1 MTLVIRICVLSVSLW
16 LVGCAS
22 TSNLFPTPGV
32 SESLA
37 TAEQDY
43 PSQALDLYARE
54 LSHLMAEKDIK
65 TLVAEFDEEVFLERV
80 WLQLKQDKKLD
91 SQMRFAARAS
101 VQKMTP
107 VPSQIFQGELSEDLY
122 RISLEQVD
130 QVQQQLLYRLEGTE
144 KVSYLKV
151 DYVEVAKGRYKLSDV
166 HGYTFG
172 LSASQYAAYALA
184 VIYAHAEQKVVS
196 KQINQVI
203 QAMGQ
208 ANGAQWLQ
216 AVEQLPPSVQAFE
229 FMRWVRLGAAGA
241 MEDFELTRQAHE
253 QLMAAGVRTDW
264 LGFNIG
270 LSAEDYTFA
279 LSMLD
284 SLEGSLIKDAALT
297 NYRAWCL
304 YHLGQTQQA
313 FQLARRSIMLDPEYE
328 TGYFFLAEMLMASQQ
343 PQAAL
348 TTYQLLRQR
357 FGYEFNAEY
366 FISRDYY
373 DALAPLPGFTQLYSP

>member
-22 TSNLFPTPGV
+22 TSNLLPTPGV

-208 ANGAQWLQ
+208 ADGAQWLQ
-216 AVEQLPPSVQAFE
+216 AVEQLPSSVQAFE

-253 QLMAAGVRTDW
+253 LACELDGVCG
-264 LGFNIG
+264 GF
-270 LSAEDYTFA
+270 
-279 LSMLD
+279 
-284 SLEGSLIKDAALT
+284 
-297 NYRAWCL
+297 
-304 YHLGQTQQA
+304 
-313 FQLARRSIMLDPEYE
+313 
-328 TGYFFLAEMLMASQQ
+328 
-343 PQAAL
+343 
-348 TTYQLLRQR
+348 
-357 FGYEFNAEY
+357 
-366 FISRDYY
+366 
-373 DALAPLPGFTQLYSP
+373 